1 MLGQVP
7 GAIEFAIEFAELQSR
22 IAGMTDAE
30 LLEMAD
36 QPADYEP
43 WAVDLGGAEL
53 SRRRLAP
60 AEVQRL
66 QVENAAE
73 VADRRPPN
81 YLHAWL
87 LHEFVL
93 PVLSIVGLAAFPV
106 HLVVAR
112 SLDRRGDRKQARML
126 RYVAWLIVMGYA
138 VAAIT
143 ALLRWAGW

>member
-7 GAIEFAIEFAELQSR
+7 GAIEFAELQSR

-30 LLEMAD
+30 LVEMAD

-93 PVLSIVGLAAFPV
+93 PVLLIVGLAAFPV
-106 HLVVAR
+106 HFVVAR
-112 SLDRRGDRKQARML
+112 SLDRRGDRKQAKML
-126 RYVAWLIVMGYA
+126 RYLAWLVVMVYA
-138 VAAIT
+138 GTAIT
-143 ALLRWAGW
+143 ALLWWDGVVK